1 MNLILLVLLVFFGGH
16 TYPVTQQYGNGPL
29 WVSSLPDTLTQFNRG
44 DGIGLL
50 AHNTGAGAAIL
61 MLTTGDV
68 IIIYDE
74 NDNSSVYIVDT
85 IYRYRVFDLHYFR
98 DLATGAWLDGWG
110 LLAAMYADG
119 LTLQTC
125 ISNGDNLTWG
135 RLFVHA
141 APGVMEMEN
150 EN

>member
-1 MNLILLVLLVFFGGH
+1 MNLILLILFIFFGGR
-16 TYPVTQQYGNGPL
+16 TYPVIQQPDPL
-29 WVSSLPDTLTQFNRG
+29 YVSSQPDTLTQFSRADNV
-44 DGIGLL
+44 GLL
-50 AHNTGAGAAIL
+50 AHNYLAGAGIL

-68 IIIYDE
+68 IITYDQD
-74 NDNSSVYIVDT
+74 DNSSVYIVDT
-85 IYRYRVFDLHYFR
+85 IYRYRVFDLHYYR

-125 ISNGDNLTWG
+125 ISSGDNLTWG

-141 APGVMEMEN
+141 APGTMEMAN

>member
-1 MNLILLVLLVFFGGH
+1 MNLILLILFIFFGGR
-16 TYPVTQQYGNGPL
+16 TYPVIQQPDPL
-29 WVSSLPDTLTQFNRG
+29 YVSSQPDTLTQFSRADNV
-44 DGIGLL
+44 GLL
-50 AHNTGAGAAIL
+50 AHNTGAGEAIL

-68 IIIYDE
+68 IITYDE
-74 NDNSSVYIVDT
+74 NDISSVYIVDS
-85 IYRYRVFDLHYFR
+85 IYQYQAYDARYFR

-110 LLAAMYADG
+110 LLAAMYSDG

-125 ISNGDNLTWG
+125 ISNGSNLTWG

-141 APGVMEMEN
+141 APGTMEMEN

>member
-1 MNLILLVLLVFFGGH
+1 MNLILLVLLVFFGG
-16 TYPVTQQYGNGPL
+16 TYYPVTQQPDPL
-29 WVSSLPDTLTQFNRG
+29 YVSSQPDTLTQFSRADNV
-44 DGIGLL
+44 GLL

-68 IIIYDE
+68 IIIYDQ
-74 NDNSSVYIVDT
+74 NDNSSVYIVDS
-85 IYRYRVFDLHYFR
+85 IYQYQAYDLRYFR
-98 DLATGAWLDGWG
+98 DLATGAWFNGWG
-110 LLAAMYADG
+110 LLDAMYSDG

-125 ISNGDNLTWG
+125 LANGNNLTWG

-141 APGVMEMEN
+141 HPGTMEMAN

>member
-1 MNLILLVLLVFFGGH
+1 MTFILLILWVFFGGR
-16 TYPVTQQYGNGPL
+16 TYPVVPQPDPL
-29 WVSSLPDTLTQFNRG
+29 YVSSQPDTFTQFSRAEN
-44 DGIGLL
+44 IGLL
-50 AHNTGAGAAIL
+50 AHNTGAGAGIL

-68 IIIYDE
+68 IIIYDQD
-74 NDNSSVYIVDT
+74 DNSSVYIVDS
-85 IYRYRVFDLHYFR
+85 ISKYQVYGARYYQNL
-98 DLATGAWLDGWG
+98 LTGEWLDGWG
-110 LLAAMYADG
+110 LLAAMYSDG

-141 APGVMEMEN
+141 APGTMEMAN